1 MMRLRKQTGVA
12 AVEFALIL
20 VPMLVLCMGITEL
33 GRALYYYNG
42 LVKATRGA
50 ARYLTAKDLSSLTSG
65 TAYGSGAANSD
76 VQAAIALAWCGTTVC
91 ASGATSLVPGLDASK
106 VSIITHNDVQATDGT
121 SALGSVHLVTVRIGP
136 DDPAN
141 GNDPRAVWFESFLPY
156 SITRFKF
163 SPVTITMAWSVT

>member
-1 MMRLRKQTGVA
+1 MEAETQLPSFSSV
-12 AVEFALIL
+12 LI
-20 VPMLVLCMGITEL
+20 VLE
-33 GRALYYYNG
+33 
-42 LVKATRGA
+42 RGQPN
-50 ARYLTAKDLSSLTSG
+50 LSSIINPTL
-65 TAYGSGAANSD
+65 
-76 VQAAIALAWCGTTVC
+76 LAWCGTTIC
-91 ASGATSLVPGLDASK
+91 AAGATSLVPGLDASK

-156 SITRFKF
+156 TFASFRF